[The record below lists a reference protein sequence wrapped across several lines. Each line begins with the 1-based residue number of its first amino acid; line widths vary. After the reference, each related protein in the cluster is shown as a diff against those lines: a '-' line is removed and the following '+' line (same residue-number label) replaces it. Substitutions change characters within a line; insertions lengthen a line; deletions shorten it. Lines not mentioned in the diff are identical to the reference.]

1 MAVLEGIA
9 PERVFRYFEE
19 ISAIP
24 RGSGNMDKIASYCM
38 DFAEKQGLKAV
49 RDDADNVIIYKPA
62 SKGFENAEPVI
73 LQGHLDMVCQ
83 KTEESNIDF
92 EKDGIE
98 LMIEGDYVTANGT
111 TLGADNGIA
120 VAMVMAILEDK
131 DAKHP
136 AIEALFT
143 TDEEIGMIGAGRLN
157 GSLFSGKKLINLDA
171 EEPELL
177 TVSCAGG
184 SDFVMEIPVQ
194 PETMQGTRVTI
205 TVKGLYGG
213 HSGVEIHKG
222 RVNANVLMGR
232 VLNFAKSVSDYRL
245 ISVNGGDKANAI
257 PLLHKAELVVGDG
270 NAFAGAIT
278 PYMETVKA
286 EISDR
291 EPGFIYEISVGDEG
305 VYAVMDQDAQNKV
318 TFVLHA
324 APDGVQDMSVTIPE
338 LVETSLNMGI
348 LTTEAD
354 KVTMH
359 FALRSNKKTALVAL
373 EDKLLAMAKFV
384 GVKAET
390 FGHYPPWEFKE
401 NSDLQKLYKETYK
414 EKMGVEPKVVAIH
427 AGLECGVLSDKIPGL
442 DCIAIGPEAK
452 DVHTVH
458 EAVRISSIEEI
469 YEIVKNL
476 LKKCR

>member
-1 MAVLEGIA
+1 MEKLKGLK
-9 PERVFRYFEE
+9 PERVFHYFEE

-24 RGSGNMDKIASYCM
+24 RGSGNMDGIAAYCM
-38 DFAEKQGLKAV
+38 NFSKEQGLKAV
-49 RDDADNVIIYKPA
+49 RDKANNVIIYKPA
-62 SKGFENAEPVI
+62 SKGYEHAETVI

-83 KTEESNIDF
+83 KTEDSTIDF
-92 EKDGIE
+92 EKDGLE
-98 LMIEGDYVTANGT
+98 LVVEGDYVTANGT

-131 DAKHP
+131 TAEHP

-143 TDEEIGMIGAGRLN
+143 TDEEIGMIGAGQLD

-184 SDFVMEIPVQ
+184 SDFVMSVPINPQTV
-194 PETMQGTRVTI
+194 QGTKVTL
-205 TVKGLYGG
+205 TVKGLTGG

-222 RVNANVLMGR
+222 RVNSNVLMGR
-232 VLNFAKSVSDYRL
+232 VLDFAKTVCDYHL
-245 ISVNGGDKANAI
+245 VSVNGGDKANAI
-257 PLLHKAELVVGDG
+257 PLCTIAELVVRDG
-270 NAFAGAIT
+270 AAFKQKLT
-278 PYMETVKA
+278 DYMETVKT

-291 EPGFIYEISVGDEG
+291 EPRFLYEMAVGDEG
-305 VYAVMDQDAQNKV
+305 VYAVMDASAQEKIS
-318 TFVLHA
+318 FILIA
-324 APDGVQDMSVTIPE
+324 APDGVQDMSVTIPD

-348 LTTEAD
+348 LKTEAD
-354 KVTMH
+354 KTVMH
-359 FALRSNKKTALVAL
+359 FALRSNKNTALAAL
-373 EDKLLAMAKFV
+373 EAKLFAMAKFT
-384 GVKAET
+384 GAPSEA

-401 NSDLQKLYKETYK
+401 NSDLQKLYKETYQ
-414 EKMGVEPKVVAIH
+414 EKVGVEPKVVAIH
-427 AGLECGVLSDKIPGL
+427 AGLECGVLSAKIPGL

-458 EAVRISSIEEI
+458 EAVRISSVNDI
-469 YEIVKNL
+469 YEILQNL

>member
-1 MAVLEGIA
+1 MRKLEGLA
-9 PERVFRYFEE
+9 PERVFHYFEE

-24 RGSGNMDKIASYCM
+24 RGSGNMDGIATYCM
-38 DFAEKQGLKAV
+38 NFAEKQGLKAV
-49 RDDADNVIIYKPA
+49 RDEADNVIMYKPA
-62 SKGFENAEPVI
+62 SAGYESAEPVI

-83 KTEESNIDF
+83 KTEDCTIDF
-92 EKDGIE
+92 EKDGLE
-98 LMIEGDYVTANGT
+98 LLAEGDYVTANGT

-120 VAMVMAILEDK
+120 VAMVMAILEDQN
-131 DAKHP
+131 AKHP

-143 TDEEIGMIGAGRLN
+143 TDEEIGMIGAGQLD

-184 SDFVMEIPVQ
+184 SDFVMSVPIA
-194 PETMQGTRVTI
+194 PETLQGTKVTL
-205 TVKGLYGG
+205 TVKGLTGG
-213 HSGVEIHKG
+213 HSGIEIHKG
-222 RVNANVLMGR
+222 RVSSNVLMGR
-232 VLNFAKSVSDYRL
+232 VLDFAKTACDYRL

-257 PLLHKAELVVGDG
+257 PLCTTAELVAEDCAALVQSLTD
-270 NAFAGAIT
+270 
-278 PYMETVKA
+278 YMEIVKT

-291 EPGFIYEISVGDEG
+291 EPGFVYDITVGDEG
-305 VYAVMDQDAQNKV
+305 MYAVMDKDAQKKLS
-318 TFVLHA
+318 FMLIA

-348 LTTEAD
+348 LKTEAD
-354 KVTMH
+354 KTVMH
-359 FALRSNKKTALVAL
+359 FALRSNKKTALAAL
-373 EDKLLAMAKFV
+373 EAKLLAMAEF
-384 GVKAET
+384 GGIRAET

-427 AGLECGVLSDKIPGL
+427 AGLECGVFSAKIPGL

-458 EAVRISSIEEI
+458 EAVRISSVKEI
-469 YEIVKNL
+469 YEILQNL
-476 LKKCR
+476 LEKCR

>member
-1 MAVLEGIA
+1 MEKCKGLK
-9 PERVFRYFEE
+9 PERVFHYFEE

-24 RGSGNMDKIASYCM
+24 RGSGNMDGIASYCM
-38 DFAEKQGLKAV
+38 NFAKEQGLKAV
-49 RDDADNVIIYKPA
+49 RDEADNVIIYKPA
-62 SKGFENAEPVI
+62 SKGYEKADAVI

-83 KTEESNIDF
+83 KTEDSQIDF
-92 EKDGIE
+92 EKDGLE
-98 LMIEGDYVTANGT
+98 LLIEGDYVTANGT

-131 DAKHP
+131 EAVHP
-136 AIEALFT
+136 AVEALFT
-143 TDEEIGMIGAGRLN
+143 TDEEIGMIGAGQLD

-184 SDFVMEIPVQ
+184 SDFVMHVPII
-194 PETMQGTRVTI
+194 PETVQGTKVTLS
-205 TVKGLYGG
+205 VKGLTGG

-222 RVNANVLMGR
+222 RVSSNVLMGR
-232 VLNFAKSVSDYRL
+232 VLHFAKSVCDYRL

-257 PLLHKAELVVGDG
+257 PLCTAAELVVEDG
-270 NAFAGAIT
+270 AAFVQKLTAYLEI
-278 PYMETVKA
+278 VKS

-291 EPGFIYEISVGDEG
+291 EPGFVYDISTETEG
-305 VYAVMDQDAQNKV
+305 VYAVMDKEAQKKLS
-318 TFVLHA
+318 FMLIA

-348 LTTEAD
+348 LKTEAD
-354 KVTMH
+354 EMVMH
-359 FALRSNKKTALVAL
+359 FALRSNKKTALAAL
-373 EDKLLAMAKFV
+373 EDKLCAMARFAEV
-384 GVKAET
+384 QTET

-414 EKMGVEPKVVAIH
+414 EKTGKEPKVVAIH

-458 EAVRISSIEEI
+458 EAVRISSVGEI
-469 YEIVKNL
+469 YEILQNL

>member
-1 MAVLEGIA
+1 MAVLEGLS
-9 PERVFRYFEE
+9 PERVFHYFEE
-19 ISAIP
+19 ISSIP
-24 RGSGNMDKIASYCM
+24 RGSGNMDGIATYCM
-38 DFAEKQGLKAV
+38 AFAKKQGLKAV
-49 RDDADNVIIYKPA
+49 RDEADNVVIYKPA
-62 SKGFENAEPVI
+62 SKGFENAETVI
-73 LQGHLDMVCQ
+73 LQGHLDIVCQ
-83 KTEESNIDF
+83 KTEESQIDF
-92 EKDGIE
+92 EKDGLE
-98 LMIEGDYVTANGT
+98 LLVEGDYVTANGT

-131 DAKHP
+131 EAEHP

-143 TDEEIGMIGAGRLN
+143 TDEEIGMIGAGKLD
-157 GSLFSGKKLINLDA
+157 GSLFHGKKLINLDA

-184 SDFVMEIPVQ
+184 SDLVMQVPIQ
-194 PETMQGTRVTI
+194 PETVQGTKITV
-205 TVKGLYGG
+205 TVKGLSGG

-222 RVNANVLMGR
+222 RVNSNVLMGR
-232 VLNFAKSVSDYRL
+232 VLAYAKTAGDFRL

-257 PLLHKAELVVGDG
+257 PLCTVAELVTE
-270 NAFAGAIT
+270 NGAELKDKMT
-278 PYMETVKA
+278 AYMEIVKS

-291 EPGFIYEISVGDEG
+291 EPGFFYEVTSGDEG
-305 VYAVMDQDAQNKV
+305 VYAVMDKDAQKKLS
-318 TFVLHA
+318 FVLLA
-324 APDGVQDMSVTIPE
+324 APDGVQDMSVTIPD

-348 LTTEAD
+348 LKTEAENAI
-354 KVTMH
+354 MH
-359 FALRSNKKTALVAL
+359 FALRSNKKTALMAL
-373 EDKLLAMAKFV
+373 EDKLCAMAEFSGIPV
-384 GVKAET
+384 EC

-401 NSDLQKLYKETYK
+401 NSELQKLYKETYC
-414 EKMGVEPKVVAIH
+414 EKTGVEPKVVAIH